1 MLLLSLKYYCHTLPT
16 LASYDIAVSV
26 FVVGQSED
34 VDVQH
39 GAINLLVT
47 KKDGL
52 NTHVYNTSIIHP
64 LQIYIYIIYI
74 YISYIILI
82 IVLYNHHTEEKV
94 GEISRKNIYNLD
106 VVLRPYGFL
115 TPAQKR
121 KSSDPVMSPK
131 RPGYGTP
138 LRRWEANLPSAPAGE
153 FYIVITHDIQYST

>member
-1 MLLLSLKYYCHTLPT
+1 MWQPYRASTYIYRHGRPRQSSYCRVRDDLATWWWLTIHPCNAYTNNSNANDNSSHDNDNTVIVMIIIHYYYFCYYMLLLSLKYYCHTLPT

-74 YISYIILI
+74 YISYII
-82 IVLYNHHTEEKV
+82 HT
-94 GEISRKNIYNLD
+94 
-106 VVLRPYGFL
+106 
-115 TPAQKR
+115 
-121 KSSDPVMSPK
+121 
-131 RPGYGTP
+131 
-138 LRRWEANLPSAPAGE
+138 
-153 FYIVITHDIQYST
+153 